1 MAQEYAITNPT
12 LIVEVLSRSTEEY
25 DRGDKF
31 EHCKRS
37 SSLREYV
44 LVSHR
49 ESAVEV
55 WRRGASDEWT
65 CSVAREGDTVLL
77 GSIGAKFELGE
88 LYRALAEPAA

>member
-1 MAQEYAITNPT
+1 
-12 LIVEVLSRSTEEY
+12 
-25 DRGDKF
+25 
-31 EHCKRS
+31 
-37 SSLREYV
+37 
-44 LVSHR
+44 VSHR